1 MKREETEN
9 TNFEEKAKSLRLFY
23 ESGIKPKKISRDFCE
38 GYIEALKD
46 LSEILGKFVRDNQ

>member
-38 GYIEALKD
+38 GYIEALKRTID
-46 LSEILGKFVRDNQ
+46 KYTIIK